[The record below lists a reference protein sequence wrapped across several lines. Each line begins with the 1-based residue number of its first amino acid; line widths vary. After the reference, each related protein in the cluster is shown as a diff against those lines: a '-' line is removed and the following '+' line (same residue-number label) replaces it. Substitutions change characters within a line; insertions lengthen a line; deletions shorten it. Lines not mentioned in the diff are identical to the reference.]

1 MKLSRRS
8 PAQFDGSTGLSRRL
22 ASNFAVWSLFAGI
35 VSGQSGVPATKA
47 AGAGLEEGIPVT
59 DPVVIAKC
67 GKCHARDARGNMQRI
82 SWARTTPE
90 GWQNALKRMVL
101 VNGVSLTAPEA
112 RLIVRYLSTSH
123 GLAPEEA
130 QPVMYSAERR
140 IHEETNIP
148 DNNLRS
154 ACAKCHAFALPL
166 SWRRSLYDWKQF
178 IDSHAVRH
186 MFPPSAEAVAFLAKA
201 APLHTPEWEAWSA
214 RTNLPN
220 LAGRWLVTASM
231 PGRGKYYGE
240 MQVDRAGDDEFA
252 TRVNLTSVINGSKV
266 LRTGRMAVYGGYAWR
281 GRSGGSDPVGPAPD
295 DLSSEAREVVWI
307 APDHLTAEGRWF
319 WGQYQELGFNVQ
331 LQRASSDPTV
341 MVVDRPS
348 LKAGSR
354 GNRVRVIGDNFP
366 AGATPA
372 DLDFG
377 PGVTVRGLVSGTS
390 VEIVADVDVAA
401 DAPLGKRGLALR
413 RSVLPGAIAIYDRVD
428 YVKLTPESAVAAF
441 ADGKHHMGYLQF
453 EAIGYQRGAD
463 GRMHTADDVDLGPV
477 DVRWSFQVFHAHE
490 GSSADFVGRVNA
502 TGLFTPAVE
511 NPNNNY
517 DCWAIA
523 TATGEKDQNG
533 APLVAKAYVVVT
545 VPTYTFNGRRYVR
558 ELDRWVDD
566 GPA

>member
-1 MKLSRRS
+1 MRLCRRS
-8 PAQFDGSTGLSRRL
+8 PARLPAGSL
-22 ASNFAVWSLFAGI
+22 AVWSLFAGI
-35 VSGQSGVPATKA
+35 ASGQSGAPATKA
-47 AGAGLEEGIPVT
+47 AGLEEGIPVT
-59 DPVVIAKC
+59 DPLVIATC
-67 GKCHARDARGNMQRI
+67 GSCHAPDARGNMQRI

-90 GWQNALKRMVL
+90 GWQNVLKRMVL
-101 VNGVSLTAPEA
+101 VNGVSVTAPEA

-130 QPVMYSAERR
+130 RPVMYSAERR

-148 DNNLRS
+148 DDNLRT

-166 SWRRSLYDWKQF
+166 SWRRSPNDWKQF

-186 MFPPSAEAVAFLAKA
+186 MFQASAEAVAFLAKA
-201 APLHTPEWEAWSA
+201 APLHTTEWDAWSA
-214 RTNLPN
+214 RTKLPD

-252 TRVNLTSVINGSKV
+252 TRVNLTSVTDGSKV
-266 LRTGRMAVYGGYAWR
+266 LRTGRTAVYGGYAWR
-281 GRSGGSDPVGPAPD
+281 GRSTGSVPASSAPD
-295 DLSSEAREVVWI
+295 DLSTDARELLWI
-307 APDHLTAEGRWF
+307 APDHSKAEGRWF
-319 WGQYQELGFNVQ
+319 WGQYQELGFNVR
-331 LQRASSDPTV
+331 LQRASSDATV
-341 MVVDRPS
+341 LVIDKPS
-348 LKAGSR
+348 LKAGTRS
-354 GNRVRVIGDNFP
+354 NRVRVIGDNFP
-366 AGATPA
+366 AGVTPA

-377 PGVTVRGLVSGTS
+377 PGVIVRAIVSSTAAD
-390 VEIVADVDVAA
+390 IVADVDVAA
-401 DAPLGKRGLALR
+401 DAPLGKRGVSLR
-413 RSVLPGAIAIYDRVD
+413 RSVLPGAVAIYDRVD

-441 ADGKHHMGYLQF
+441 ADGKHPRGYLQF
-453 EAIGYQRGAD
+453 EAIGYQRGPD

-477 DVRWSFQVFHAHE
+477 DVTWSFQVFHAPE
-490 GSSADFVGRVNA
+490 GSSADFVGRLSA
-502 TGLFTPAVE
+502 TGLFIPATE

-523 TATGEKDQNG
+523 TATSAKGQDG
-533 APLVAKAYVVVT
+533 APLVGKAYVVVT

>member
-1 MKLSRRS
+1 MNSCRSS
-8 PAQFDGSTGLSRRL
+8 PARL
-22 ASNFAVWSLFAGI
+22 LAGNLAVWSLLAGV
-35 VSGQSGVPATKA
+35 VSGQSGAP
-47 AGAGLEEGIPVT
+47 GIPVT
-59 DPVVIAKC
+59 DPLVIAKC
-67 GKCHARDARGNMQRI
+67 GNCHAPDSRGNMQRI

-90 GWQNALKRMVL
+90 GWQNVLKRMVL

-130 QPVMYSAERR
+130 KPVIYNAERR

-148 DNNLRS
+148 DDNLRTT
-154 ACAKCHAFALPL
+154 CAKCHAFALPL
-166 SWRRSLYDWKQF
+166 SWRRSPDDWKQF

-186 MFPPSAEAVAFLAKA
+186 MFPPSAEAVASLAKA
-201 APLHTPEWEAWSA
+201 APLHTPEWDAWSA
-214 RTNLPN
+214 RTNLPK

-240 MQVDRAGDDEFA
+240 MQVDLAGDDEFA
-252 TRVNLTSVINGSKV
+252 TRVNLTSVTDGSKV
-266 LRTGRMAVYGGYAWR
+266 LRTGRAAVYADYAWR
-281 GRSGGSDPVGPAPD
+281 GRSKGSDGVSSAPD

-307 APDHLTAEGRWF
+307 RPDHLKAEGRWF

-331 LQRASSDPTV
+331 LQRASSDATM
-341 MVVDRPS
+341 MVIDKPS
-348 LKAGSR
+348 LKAGTR

-366 AGATPA
+366 DGVTPA

-377 PGVTVRGLVSGTS
+377 PGATVRAIVSRTAS
-390 VEIVADVDVAA
+390 EIVADVDVAA
-401 DAPLGKRGLALR
+401 DAPLGNRGVALR
-413 RSVLPGAIAIYDRVD
+413 RSVLPGAVAVYDRVD

-441 ADGKHHMGYLQF
+441 ADGKHPRGYLQF
-453 EAIGYQRGAD
+453 EAIGYQRGTD

-477 DVRWSFQVFHAHE
+477 DVTWSFQVFHAPE
-490 GSSADFVGRVNA
+490 GSSADFVGRLSA
-502 TGLFTPAVE
+502 SGLFIPASE

-523 TATGEKDQNG
+523 TAKKEKGRDG
-533 APLVAKAYVVVT
+533 APLVGKAYVVVT

-558 ELDRWVDD
+558 GLDRWVDD

>member
-1 MKLSRRS
+1 MKLYRRS
-8 PAQFDGSTGLSRRL
+8 PAQIDRGTGSSRRL
-22 ASNFAVWSLFAGI
+22 AGNLALWSLFAGI
-35 VSGQSGVPATKA
+35 VSGQSGAPASKA
-47 AGAGLEEGIPVT
+47 ARAGLEEGIPVT
-59 DPVVIAKC
+59 DPLVIAKC
-67 GKCHARDARGNMQRI
+67 GNCHAREAEGNMHRI

-90 GWQNALKRMVL
+90 GWQNVLKRMVL
-101 VNGVSLTAPEA
+101 VNGVSLTEPEA
-112 RLIVRYLSTSH
+112 RLIVRYLSSSH

-130 QPVMYSAERR
+130 KPVMYSAERR

-148 DNNLRS
+148 DNNLRTT
-154 ACAKCHAFALPL
+154 CAKCHAFALPL
-166 SWRRSLYDWKQF
+166 SWRRSLDDWKQF
-178 IDSHAVRH
+178 VDSHAVRH
-186 MFPPSAEAVAFLAKA
+186 MFPPSADAVAFLAKA

-231 PGRGKYYGE
+231 PGRGKFYGE
-240 MQVDRAGDDEFA
+240 MQVDRAGDEGFA
-252 TRVNLTSVINGSKV
+252 TRVNLTSVKDGSKV
-266 LRTGRMAVYGGYAWR
+266 IRTGRTAVYGSYAWR
-281 GRSGGSDPVGPAPD
+281 GRSSGSDSVSSAPD

-307 APDHLTAEGRWF
+307 APDHLKAEGRWF

-354 GNRVRVIGDNFP
+354 GNRVRLIGDNFP
-366 AGATPA
+366 AGVMPA

-377 PGVTVRGLVSGTS
+377 PGVMVRGIVSGTS

-413 RSVLPGAIAIYDRVD
+413 RSVLPGAVAIYDRVD

-463 GRMHTADDVDLGPV
+463 GRMHTADDLDLGPV
-477 DVRWSFQVFHAHE
+477 DVTWSFQVFHHE
-490 GSSADFVGRVNA
+490 GSSADFVGRVSA
-502 TGLFTPAVE
+502 SGLFTPAAE
-511 NPNNNY
+511 SPNNNY

-523 TATGEKDQNG
+523 TATSEKDQNG
-533 APLVAKAYVVVT
+533 APLVGKAYVVVT

>member
-1 MKLSRRS
+1 MEFYRRS
-8 PAQFDGSTGLSRRL
+8 PAQFDGGIGSSRRL
-22 ASNFAVWSLFAGI
+22 AGGLAFCTLFAVIVLSAPSLA
-35 VSGQSGVPATKA
+35 QSSPA
-47 AGAGLEEGIPVT
+47 AGLEDGIPIT
-59 DPVVIAKC
+59 DPAVIAKC
-67 GKCHARDARGNMQRI
+67 GSCHARDARGNMQRI

-90 GWQNALKRMVL
+90 GWQNVVKRMVL
-101 VNGVSLTAPEA
+101 VNGVSLSAPEA
-112 RLIVRYLSTSH
+112 RQIVRYLSGSH

-130 QPVMYSAERR
+130 KPVMYGAERR

-148 DNNLRS
+148 DNNLRT
-154 ACAKCHAFALPL
+154 ACAQCHAFALPL
-166 SWRRSLYDWKQF
+166 SWRRSPDDWKQF
-178 IDSHAVRH
+178 VDSHAVRH

-214 RTNLPN
+214 RTSLPN

-252 TRVNLTSVINGSKV
+252 TRVNLTSVTDGSKV
-266 LRTGRMAVYGGYAWR
+266 LRTGRTAVYGGYAWR
-281 GRSGGSDPVGPAPD
+281 GRSNGAGPVSSAPD

-307 APDHLTAEGRWF
+307 APDHLRAEGRWF

-341 MVVDRPS
+341 MIVDRPS

-354 GNRVRVIGDNFP
+354 GNRVRVIGYNFP
-366 AGATPA
+366 AGVTPP

-377 PGVTVRGLVSGTS
+377 PGVMVRGIVSSTS
-390 VEIVADVDVAA
+390 VEIVADVDIAV

-413 RSVLPGAIAIYDRVD
+413 GSLLPGAVAIYDRVD

-441 ADGKHHMGYLQF
+441 ADAKHPKGYLQF

-463 GRMHTADDVDLGPV
+463 GRLHTADDVDLGPV
-477 DVRWSFQVFHAHE
+477 DVTWSFQVFHAHE
-490 GSSADFVGRVNA
+490 GSSADYVGRISA
-502 TGLFTPAVE
+502 SGFFTPAVE
-511 NPNNNY
+511 NPNLNY

-523 TATGEKDQNG
+523 TATSDKDQNG
-533 APLVAKAYVVVT
+533 APLVGKAYVVVT
-545 VPTYTFNGRRYVR
+545 VPTYIFNGRRYVR

>member
-1 MKLSRRS
+1 M
-8 PAQFDGSTGLSRRL
+8 
-22 ASNFAVWSLFAGI
+22 WSLFAGI
-35 VSGQSGVPATKA
+35 VSGQSGAPATRTA
-47 AGAGLEEGIPVT
+47 AAGLEEGIPVT
-59 DPVVIAKC
+59 DPLVIAKC
-67 GKCHARDARGNMQRI
+67 GNCHARDVRGNMQRI

-90 GWQNALKRMVL
+90 GWQNILKRMVL
-101 VNGVSLTAPEA
+101 VNGVSVTPADA

-130 QPVMYSAERR
+130 EPVMYSAERR

-148 DNNLRS
+148 DENLRT

-166 SWRRSLYDWKQF
+166 SWRRSPGDWKQF
-178 IDSHAVRH
+178 IDSHAARH

-201 APLHTPEWEAWSA
+201 APLQTPEWDAWSA
-214 RTNLPN
+214 QTNLPN

-252 TRVNLTSVINGSKV
+252 TRVKLTSVTDGSTV
-266 LRTGRMAVYGGYAWR
+266 LRTGRTAVYGGYAWR
-281 GRSGGSDPVGPAPD
+281 GRSKGGDPASSAPD
-295 DLSSEAREVVWI
+295 DPSTEAREVVWI
-307 APDHLTAEGRWF
+307 APDHLKAEGRWF

-331 LQRASSDPTV
+331 LRRASSEPTA
-341 MVVDRPS
+341 MVVDKPS
-348 LKAGSR
+348 LKTGTR
-354 GNRVRVIGDNFP
+354 GNRIRVIGYNFP
-366 AGATPA
+366 AGVTPG

-377 PGVTVRGLVSGTS
+377 PGVIVRAIVSSTAG
-390 VEIVADVDVAA
+390 EIVADVDVTA

-413 RSVLPGAIAIYDRVD
+413 RAILPSAVAIYDRVD

-441 ADGKHHMGYLQF
+441 ADSKHPRGYLQF
-453 EAIGYQRGAD
+453 EAIGYQRGPD

-477 DVRWSFQVFHAHE
+477 DVTWSFQVFHAPE
-490 GSSADFVGRVNA
+490 GDSADFVGRLNA
-502 TGLFTPAVE
+502 SGFFIPASE

-523 TATGEKDQNG
+523 TATSEKGQDG
-533 APLVAKAYVVVT
+533 APLVGKAYVVVT